1 MKPQACKNTSTD
13 SPFFKNKYFL
23 HHTENFWFFYKFKI
37 HCIRKLSI
45 RHMNVASCS
54 NPAKTWMHVAFGSNP
69 AKSFLS
75 LLSFTF
81 VFLLLFSQIIFC
93 GFPPFNLCFFSLN
106 NFTVCAARRT
116 FTGGEY
122 TLAHSFTMV
131 HDGKFTKKCIE

>member
-54 NPAKTWMHVAFGSNP
+54 NPAKTWMWLLV
-69 AKSFLS
+69 LS

-81 VFLLLFSQIIFC
+81 VFLLLFSQIIFVV
-93 GFPPFNLCFFSLN
+93 FPPSIYVSFLWITLQFVLRGEHLQEENIHLLILLRWCTMGSSPKNVLN
-106 NFTVCAARRT
+106 NNIIQS
-116 FTGGEY
+116 Y
-122 TLAHSFTMV
+122 
-131 HDGKFTKKCIE
+131 